1 MINVI
6 QPQKWTGEKTLNLA
20 SPRFFMLHVTQQQL
34 MISVDV
40 GLFQPKMVIDS
51 DFFAPYTRKIS
62 VMQCEMASC
71 LTEGKGSELK
81 L

>member
-1 MINVI
+1 
-6 QPQKWTGEKTLNLA
+6 
-20 SPRFFMLHVTQQQL
+20 MLHVTQQQL

-62 VMQCEMASC
+62 VMQYQIAGNVMES
-71 LTEGKGSELK
+71 EGSEPK
-81 L
+81 W